1 MSSEVGSVGFAGR
14 HPRAQVGGLLSVIAA
29 LHAHMVQREDREPED
44 ETSLSTTT
52 HMRTGAR
59 SSHSFPARGE
69 SPSGWKGGR
78 EVKAGHLA
86 LDVPRAHPGVLRI
99 PVVDD
104 EPCAHSRC

>member
-1 MSSEVGSVGFAGR
+1 
-14 HPRAQVGGLLSVIAA
+14 VIAA

-69 SPSGWKGGR
+69 SPSGRKGGR

>member
-1 MSSEVGSVGFAGR
+1 VSSEVGSVGFAGS
-14 HPRAQVGGLLSVIAA
+14 HPRAQVGGLLSVIVA

-69 SPSGWKGGR
+69 SPSGRKGGR

-86 LDVPRAHPGVLRI
+86 LDVPRAHPGVLRV
-99 PVVDD
+99 PLVDD
-104 EPCAHSRC
+104 ESCAYSRC